1 MKAEGFI
8 HSSNITDSIAQCEEG
23 AQTREPD
30 KAVGNTSKKNQSK
43 ARDKK
48 ELDLENMMPHERHW
62 IQASTPA
69 GGFHLCEMSRT
80 GNSTETESGQVVAR
94 GWQEGRTGVSA
105 DGG

>member
-1 MKAEGFI
+1 M
-8 HSSNITDSIAQCEEG
+8 TDRTAQCEEE
-23 AQTREPD
+23 AQAREPD
-30 KAVGNTSKKNQSK
+30 RAVGNASKKNQRK

-62 IQASTPA
+62 TQASTPA

-94 GWQEGRTGVSA
+94 GWREGGMGVTA